1 MSADARLL
9 AALADVE
16 SAYEGSN
23 AEDGN
28 LRAVRPVN
36 GSTRV
41 LSIVADVEAR
51 YPAEEAD
58 EQQATA

>member
-23 AEDGN
+23 DEDGN